1 MTRLSKIKS
10 IFLLFFCL
18 TFQPIFSEVIQDA
31 DFGFF
36 LDIPEGYEIANYS
49 NDGLSYIFEH
59 PNIPVTFAMKIYK
72 NDSHKTNNEDVTKNV
87 LKYALSNLS
96 AKYDID
102 TFDWYGNKCS
112 ISNFD
117 FNLDKSYSGWSVCTP
132 TNNEKYNLVL
142 LCYSPSEKFAGC
154 EQFIISTINSLSL
167 SSKNSNIPGI
177 IVSYAFPPTKKQPIK
192 LKFANKQINSFIYDN
207 DIEAAQ
213 FVVELEYSVLRLYA
227 KHKKVQAAWER
238 YYRMIYKDSY
248 SRILQVSADIYKALE
263 PEANKAQ
270 NPLIDYAQMLLSWVQ
285 TFPYNRAKD
294 AKDSDFTCIPAV
306 VCGQGSDC
314 DSRSML
320 ICILLKSL
328 GIETVLYFSP
338 EYSHAL
344 VATEIEAPGQT
355 FSIKDSKGNERKFLI
370 GETTAKVTWG
380 MIAKDMADESKWIP
394 VIFPF

>member
-142 LCYSPSEKFAGC
+142 LCYAPKEKFAGC

-167 SSKNSNIPGI
+167 SAEKINIPGI
-177 IVSYAFPPTKKQPIK
+177 IVSYAFPPTKKQPVK
-192 LKFANKQINSFIYDN
+192 LKIANKQINSFI
-207 DIEAAQ
+207 
-213 FVVELEYSVLRLYA
+213 F
-227 KHKKVQAAWER
+227 
-238 YYRMIYKDSY
+238 
-248 SRILQVSADIYKALE
+248 
-263 PEANKAQ
+263 
-270 NPLIDYAQMLLSWVQ
+270 
-285 TFPYNRAKD
+285 
-294 AKDSDFTCIPAV
+294 
-306 VCGQGSDC
+306 
-314 DSRSML
+314 
-320 ICILLKSL
+320 
-328 GIETVLYFSP
+328 
-338 EYSHAL
+338 
-344 VATEIEAPGQT
+344 
-355 FSIKDSKGNERKFLI
+355 
-370 GETTAKVTWG
+370 
-380 MIAKDMADESKWIP
+380 
-394 VIFPF
+394 

>member
-142 LCYSPSEKFAGC
+142 LCYAPKEKFAGC

-167 SSKNSNIPGI
+167 SAEKINIPGI

-192 LKFANKQINSFIYDN
+192 LQIANKQINSFIYDN

-213 FVVELEYSVLRLYA
+213 FVVDLEYSVLSLYS
-227 KHKKVQAAWER
+227 KHEKWKEAWER

-270 NPLIDYAQMLLSWVQ
+270 NPLIDYAQMLLTWVQ
-285 TFPYNRAKD
+285 NFPYNRAKD
-294 AKDSDFTCIPAV
+294 VKESDFTCIPAV
-306 VCGQGSDC
+306 ISGQGSDC

-355 FSIKDSKGNERKFLI
+355 FSIKTSSGEAIKFLI

-380 MIAKDMADESKWIP
+380 MIAKDMTDESKWIP